1 MIIVLMGAAG
11 AGKTTVGTALSG
23 ALGWRFIDADALHS
37 VSNIEKIRAGHSL
50 TDADRAPWLAR
61 TRQVMAELEREAVD
75 AVIACSALREQY
87 RVFLGEGIA
96 DLRWVFLDASAALL
110 SARLQARAGHFAG
123 PAIVASQL
131 HALEPP
137 AHALRLSASRPVDEM
152 VDAIRA
158 EFKL

>member
-37 VSNIEKIRAGHSL
+37 PSNIEKIRAGHPL

-61 TRQVMAELEREAVD
+61 TRDVMVELERDRVNAV
-75 AVIACSALREQY
+75 VACSALRERY
-87 RVFLGEGIA
+87 RVFLAEGMG
-96 DLRWVFLDASAALL
+96 DVRWVFLDASAALL
-110 SARLQARAGHFAG
+110 SARLQSRAGHFAG

-131 HALEPP
+131 ETLEQP
-137 AHALRLSASRPVDEM
+137 AGALRLQADRPVGEL
-152 VDAIRA
+152 VASIRA
-158 EFKL
+158 ELKL